1 MAAVF
6 SRKAYLLPRAVEEG
20 AEIFAIGDI
29 HGRPDLLEALLDQA
43 GREPRRSERRLIVFL
58 GDLIDRGPDSLGAV
72 DLALGSGERLEADET
87 VMLMGNHEAMLRL
100 ALEPDS
106 PWEAALDALA
116 NWLRNGGAPVARQF
130 LDPRDTPEDPEELLT
145 IIRVAAPP
153 RLLGWLQS
161 LRPWRRSGDVLFVH
175 AGVNPAER
183 LDTFLATPWD
193 VPLAQLQQDRHW
205 AWIRWPFLEFRPDGR
220 GFGGLFVV
228 HGHTPND
235 AGVTASHEEQIAR
248 FRLNLDAGSGLT
260 GMAKLAIFREAEVRV
275 ISAIGPTNAALDRD

>member
-1 MAAVF
+1 MATVF
-6 SRKAYLLPRAVEEG
+6 SRKAYLLPRAIEEG
-20 AEIFAIGDI
+20 AEIFVVGDI

-43 GREPRRSERRLIVFL
+43 AREPRRSERRLIVFL

-72 DLALGSGERLEADET
+72 DLALGSGARLEADET

-116 NWLRNGGAPVARQF
+116 NWLRNGGTSVVKQF
-130 LDPRDTPEDPEELLT
+130 LDPRAAPEDPEELLT
-145 IIRVAAPP
+145 IVRIAAPP
-153 RLLGWLQS
+153 HLLGWLQS

-175 AGVNPAER
+175 GGVNPAEPVN
-183 LDTFLATPWD
+183 TFLATPWN
-193 VPLAQLQQDRHW
+193 VPLAELQQDRHW
-205 AWIRWPFLEFRPDGR
+205 AWIRWPFLEFRPDSD
-220 GFGGLFVV
+220 GFDGLFVV

-235 AGVTASHEEQIAR
+235 AGVAPSHEEQIAR

-275 ISAIGPTNAALDRD
+275 ISAIGPTNAALGQG